1 MTVVRRL
8 LSALARRLRSALG
21 ITALHRQA
29 DTLQAQLD
37 RIAAAVAPPA
47 PAPPDYVAYS
57 LPGGLRYELSMPAT
71 GRDAF
76 MQALAEGGTQDAPWR
91 FLMDWVRPDE
101 VFFDLG
107 ANLGSFSIPLAVR
120 GAHVHAFEL
129 LYANLDHMAKSVARN
144 RLSNM
149 SLVLAALW
157 DSPGAVGFAGY
168 SAWGTVYGDTC
179 TYVATLTLDDYVR
192 SRQLARVDVMKIDI
206 EGSEKQA
213 LRGAAQLLERDHPDI
228 VIECNVLACGN
239 NGYSYQELLALLA
252 QRGYRFYRL
261 HAGPMCWRWRI
272 GCPLPCGTM
281 RAWLRCLGN
290 GLRWRN
296 SPSSTTS
303 GPAQRQCHGLRP
315 ESAGGAGQRD
325 QAAVCKGRSMV
336 KVQPLPGSSRAVSVP
351 PSVSTFMRAMD
362 RPRPRPLRSVPI
374 CTNGANKVSTSPC
387 GNPPQWSRTSI
398 RRRGPMA

>member
-261 HAGPMCWRWRI
+261 HAQRL
-272 GCPLPCGTM
+272 CPWAPHAVQEVVNADYL
-281 RAWLRCLGN
+281 A
-290 GLRWRN
+290 
-296 SPSSTTS
+296 TTKTHAEI
-303 GPAQRQCHGLRP
+303 AQRCNWPIAELTDP
-315 ESAGGAGQRD
+315 ETIDHILQQDHYNDHHRAHVLAVADRLP
-325 QAAVCKGRSMV
+325 AAVRDDAGVAALLGKWAPLAQ
-336 KVQPLPGSSRAVSVP
+336 QPFFDNLRTGSAPVPRA
-351 PSVSTFMRAMD
+351 A
-362 RPRPRPLRSVPI
+362 
-374 CTNGANKVSTSPC
+374 A
-387 GNPPQWSRTSI
+387 
-398 RRRGPMA
+398 